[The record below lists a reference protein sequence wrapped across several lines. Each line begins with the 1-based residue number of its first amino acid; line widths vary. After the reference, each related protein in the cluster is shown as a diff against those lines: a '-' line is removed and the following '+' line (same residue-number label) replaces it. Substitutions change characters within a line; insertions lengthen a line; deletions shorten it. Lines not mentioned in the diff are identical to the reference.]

1 MLTQTHSIARNAFFE
16 SIRQPI
22 LLVLVLAGM
31 LLLMLSNPLAAF
43 TMEDDQRMLLDIGLA
58 TVFTIGILIA
68 SFVASNVLGREIE
81 NRTAL
86 TVVSKPVSRPIFV
99 IGKFIG
105 VALAI
110 TISMVLLSLVF
121 VMVEQQ
127 AVLQTVRTPIHVP
140 VVVFGTL
147 ALFVGT
153 GAAVWC
159 NYFYGF
165 VFSST
170 WLCVTVPC
178 MFIAYMLVLNFG
190 ADFSSQDMSFAFR
203 TEIWKALIAIII
215 SVLILASISIA
226 ISTRVAQLGTL
237 SLTFMIFFLGMMSD
251 AWFGNPIGRI
261 ETTWLQRASNDGQV
275 QVVEYV
281 RIMEKVNGDVEEVIT
296 EHEEVLPN
304 VSLSSYAEGS
314 EYARW
319 AAYSVGYA
327 VVPNFQ
333 VLWLTDALTQDNVIP
348 RTYLV
353 RTTGYGVFY
362 IVASISV
369 GIILFQ
375 RREVA

>member
-1 MLTQTHSIARNAFFE
+1 MLTQTLSIARNAFFE

-86 TVVSKPVSRPIFV
+86 TVISKPVSRPIFV

-178 MFIAYMLVLNFG
+178 MFIAYVLVLNFG
-190 ADFSSQDMSFAFR
+190 ADFSSQEMSFAFR
-203 TEIWKALIAIII
+203 TEIWKALLAIVV

-226 ISTRVAQLGTL
+226 ISTRVSQLGTL

-251 AWFGNPIGRI
+251 AWFGNPIERI
-261 ETTWLQRASNDGQV
+261 ETTWLERASNDGQV

-281 RIMEKVNGDVEEVIT
+281 RIMEKVNGDFEEVIT
-296 EHEEVLPN
+296 ELEEVLPN

-319 AAYSVGYA
+319 AACSVGYA

-353 RTTGYGVFY
+353 RTTGYGVLY
-362 IVASISV
+362 IIASISV
-369 GIILFQ
+369 GVILFQ

>member
-1 MLTQTHSIARNAFFE
+1 MLTQTLSIARNAFFE

-178 MFIAYMLVLNFG
+178 MFIAYVLVLNFS

-203 TEIWKALIAIII
+203 TEIWKALIAIVV

-226 ISTRVAQLGTL
+226 ISTRVSQLGTL

-251 AWFGNPIGRI
+251 AWFGNPIQRI
-261 ETTWLQRASNDGQV
+261 ETTWLERASNDGQV
-275 QVVEYV
+275 QIVEYV

-296 EHEEVLPN
+296 ELEEVLPN

-319 AAYSVGYA
+319 AACSVGYA

-353 RTTGYGVFY
+353 RTTGYGVLY
-362 IVASISV
+362 IIASISV
-369 GIILFQ
+369 GVILFQ

>member
-1 MLTQTHSIARNAFFE
+1 MLTQTLSIARNAFFE

-140 VVVFGTL
+140 VIVFGTL
-147 ALFVGT
+147 ALLVGT
-153 GAAVWC
+153 SAAVWC

-178 MFIAYMLVLNFG
+178 MFIAYVLVLNFG

-203 TEIWKALIAIII
+203 TEIWKALIAIVV

-251 AWFGNPIGRI
+251 AWFGSPIERI

-275 QVVEYV
+275 QLVEYV

-296 EHEEVLPN
+296 ELEEVLPN

-319 AAYSVGYA
+319 AVCSVGYA

-348 RTYLV
+348 RTYLI
-353 RTTGYGVFY
+353 RTTGYGVLY
-362 IVASISV
+362 IIASISV
-369 GIILFQ
+369 GVILFQ

>member
-1 MLTQTHSIARNAFFE
+1 MLTQTLSIARNAFFE

-147 ALFVGT
+147 ALLVGT
-153 GAAVWC
+153 GVAVWC

-178 MFIAYMLVLNFG
+178 MFIAYVLVLNFS

-203 TEIWKALIAIII
+203 TEIWKALIAIVV

-251 AWFGNPIGRI
+251 AWFGNPIERI
-261 ETTWLQRASNDGQV
+261 ETTWLERASNDGQV

-296 EHEEVLPN
+296 ELEEVLPN

-319 AAYSVGYA
+319 AVCSVGYA

-353 RTTGYGVFY
+353 RTTGYGVLY
-362 IVASISV
+362 IIASISV
-369 GIILFQ
+369 GVILFQ
-375 RREVA
+375 RREVS

>member
-1 MLTQTHSIARNAFFE
+1 MLRQTLSIARNAFFE

-22 LLVLVLAGM
+22 LLVLVLVGM

-43 TMEDDQRMLLDIGLA
+43 TMDDDQRMLLDIGLA

-68 SFVASNVLGREIE
+68 SFVASNVLGREIQ

-127 AVLQTVRTPIHVP
+127 AVLQTVRTPVHVP
-140 VVVFGTL
+140 VVVFGTF
-147 ALFVGT
+147 ALLVGT
-153 GAAVWC
+153 ATAVWC

-178 MFIAYMLVLNFG
+178 MFIAYILVLNFG
-190 ADFSSQDMSFAFR
+190 ADFSSQEMSFAFR
-203 TEIWKALIAIII
+203 TEIWKAIIAIVV

-226 ISTRVAQLGTL
+226 ISTRLAQLGTL
-237 SLTFMIFFLGMMSD
+237 SLTFLIFFLGMMSD
-251 AWFGNPIGRI
+251 AWFGYPIERI
-261 ETTWLQRASNDGQV
+261 ESTWLERASHDGQV
-275 QVVEYV
+275 QIVEHTRV
-281 RIMEKVNGDVEEVIT
+281 MEKINGDVEQVTTEV
-296 EHEEVLPN
+296 EEVLPN
-304 VSLSSYAEGS
+304 VTLSSYSKGS

-319 AAYSVGYA
+319 SAFSVGYA

-353 RTTGYGVFY
+353 KTTAYGLLY
-362 IVASISV
+362 IIASISV
-369 GIILFQ
+369 GVILFQ
-375 RREVA
+375 RKEVA

>member
-1 MLTQTHSIARNAFFE
+1 MLTQTLSIARNAFFE

-178 MFIAYMLVLNFG
+178 MFIAYVLVLNFG
-190 ADFSSQDMSFAFR
+190 ADFSSQEMSFAFR
-203 TEIWKALIAIII
+203 TEIWKALLAIVV

-226 ISTRVAQLGTL
+226 ISTRVSQLGTL

-251 AWFGNPIGRI
+251 AWFGNPIERI
-261 ETTWLQRASNDGQV
+261 ETTWLERASNDGQV

-296 EHEEVLPN
+296 ELEEVLPN

-319 AAYSVGYA
+319 AACSVGYA

-348 RTYLV
+348 KTYLA
-353 RTTGYGVFY
+353 RTTGYGVLY
-362 IVASISV
+362 IIASISV
-369 GIILFQ
+369 GVILFQ

>member
-1 MLTQTHSIARNAFFE
+1 MLTQTLSIARNAFFE

-58 TVFTIGILIA
+58 TVFMIGILIA

-86 TVVSKPVSRPIFV
+86 TVISKPVSRPIFV

-147 ALFVGT
+147 ALLVGT
-153 GAAVWC
+153 GVAVWC

-178 MFIAYMLVLNFG
+178 MFIAYVLVLNFG

-203 TEIWKALIAIII
+203 TEIWKALIAIVV

-251 AWFGNPIGRI
+251 AWFGNPIERI
-261 ETTWLQRASNDGQV
+261 ETTWLERASNDGQV

-296 EHEEVLPN
+296 ELEEVLPN
-304 VSLSSYAEGS
+304 VSLSSYAVGS

-319 AAYSVGYA
+319 AACSVGYA

-353 RTTGYGVFY
+353 RTTGYGVLY
-362 IVASISV
+362 IIASISV
-369 GIILFQ
+369 GVILFQ
-375 RREVA
+375 RREVS

>member
-1 MLTQTHSIARNAFFE
+1 MLTQTLSIARNAFFE

-58 TVFTIGILIA
+58 TVFTIGILIS

-86 TVVSKPVSRPIFV
+86 TVISKPVSRPIFV

-147 ALFVGT
+147 ALLVGT
-153 GAAVWC
+153 GVAVWC

-178 MFIAYMLVLNFG
+178 MFIAYVLVLNFG

-203 TEIWKALIAIII
+203 TEIWKALIAIVV

-226 ISTRVAQLGTL
+226 ISTRVGQIGTL

-251 AWFGNPIGRI
+251 AWFGNPIEQI
-261 ETTWLQRASNDGQV
+261 ETTWLERASNDGQV

-281 RIMEKVNGDVEEVIT
+281 RIMEKVNGDVEEI
-296 EHEEVLPN
+296 
-304 VSLSSYAEGS
+304 G
-314 EYARW
+314 R
-319 AAYSVGYA
+319 
-327 VVPNFQ
+327 
-333 VLWLTDALTQDNVIP
+333 
-348 RTYLV
+348 
-353 RTTGYGVFY
+353 
-362 IVASISV
+362 AS
-369 GIILFQ
+369 G
-375 RREVA
+375 RERV

>member
-153 GAAVWC
+153 GTAVWC

>member
-1 MLTQTHSIARNAFFE
+1 MLTQTLSIARNAFFE

-86 TVVSKPVSRPIFV
+86 TVISKPVSRPIFV

-147 ALFVGT
+147 ALLVGT
-153 GAAVWC
+153 GVAVWC

-178 MFIAYMLVLNFG
+178 MFIAYVLVLNFG

-203 TEIWKALIAIII
+203 TEIWKALIAIVV

-251 AWFGNPIGRI
+251 AWFGNPIERI
-261 ETTWLQRASNDGQV
+261 ETTWLERASNDGQV

-296 EHEEVLPN
+296 ELEEVLPN
-304 VSLSSYAEGS
+304 VSLSSYAVGS

-319 AAYSVGYA
+319 AACRVGYA

-353 RTTGYGVFY
+353 RTTGYGVLY
-362 IVASISV
+362 IIASISV
-369 GIILFQ
+369 GVILFQ
-375 RREVA
+375 RREVS

>member
-1 MLTQTHSIARNAFFE
+1 MLTQTLSIARNAFFE

-86 TVVSKPVSRPIFV
+86 TVISKPVSRPIFV

-147 ALFVGT
+147 ALLVGT
-153 GAAVWC
+153 GVAVWC

-178 MFIAYMLVLNFG
+178 MFIAYVLVLNFG

-203 TEIWKALIAIII
+203 TEIWKALIAIVV

-226 ISTRVAQLGTL
+226 ISTRVSQLGTL

-251 AWFGNPIGRI
+251 AWFGNPIERI
-261 ETTWLQRASNDGQV
+261 ETTWLERASNDGQV

-296 EHEEVLPN
+296 ELEEVLPN
-304 VSLSSYAEGS
+304 VSLSSYAVGS
-314 EYARW
+314 EYAHW
-319 AAYSVGYA
+319 AACSVGYA

-353 RTTGYGVFY
+353 RTTGYGVLY
-362 IVASISV
+362 IIASISV
-369 GIILFQ
+369 GVILFQ
-375 RREVA
+375 RREVS

>member
-1 MLTQTHSIARNAFFE
+1 MLTQTLSIARNAFFE

-147 ALFVGT
+147 ALLVGT

-178 MFIAYMLVLNFG
+178 MFIAYVLVLNFG

-203 TEIWKALIAIII
+203 TEIWKALIAIVV

-251 AWFGNPIGRI
+251 AWFGNPIERI
-261 ETTWLQRASNDGQV
+261 ETTWLERASNDGQV

-296 EHEEVLPN
+296 ELEEVLPN

-319 AAYSVGYA
+319 AACSVGYA

-348 RTYLV
+348 KTYLA
-353 RTTGYGVFY
+353 RTTGYGVLY
-362 IVASISV
+362 IIASISV
-369 GIILFQ
+369 GVILFQ

>member
-1 MLTQTHSIARNAFFE
+1 MLTQTLSIARNAFFE

-147 ALFVGT
+147 ALLVGT

-178 MFIAYMLVLNFG
+178 MFIAYVLVLNFG

-203 TEIWKALIAIII
+203 TEIWKALIAIVV

-251 AWFGNPIGRI
+251 AWFGNPIERI
-261 ETTWLQRASNDGQV
+261 ETTWLERASNDGQV

-319 AAYSVGYA
+319 AVCSVGYA

-353 RTTGYGVFY
+353 RTTGYGVLY
-362 IVASISV
+362 IIASISV
-369 GIILFQ
+369 GVILFQ

>member
-1 MLTQTHSIARNAFFE
+1 MLTQTLSIARNAFFE

-147 ALFVGT
+147 ALLVGT

-178 MFIAYMLVLNFG
+178 MFIAYVLVLNFG

-203 TEIWKALIAIII
+203 TEIWKALIAIVV

-251 AWFGNPIGRI
+251 AWFGNPIQRI
-261 ETTWLQRASNDGQV
+261 ETTWLERASNDGQV
-275 QVVEYV
+275 QIVEYV
-281 RIMEKVNGDVEEVIT
+281 RIMEKVNGDFEEVIT
-296 EHEEVLPN
+296 ELEEVLPN

-319 AAYSVGYA
+319 AACSVGYA

-353 RTTGYGVFY
+353 RTTGYGVLY
-362 IVASISV
+362 IIASISV
-369 GIILFQ
+369 GVILFQ

>member
-153 GAAVWC
+153 GTAVWC

-190 ADFSSQDMSFAFR
+190 ADFSSQDMSFSFR
-203 TEIWKALIAIII
+203 TEIWKALIAIIV

>member
-1 MLTQTHSIARNAFFE
+1 MLTQTLSIARNAFFE

-105 VALAI
+105 VSLAI

-147 ALFVGT
+147 ALLVGT

-178 MFIAYMLVLNFG
+178 MFIAYVLVLNFG

-203 TEIWKALIAIII
+203 TEIWKALIAIVV

-251 AWFGNPIGRI
+251 AWFGNPIERI
-261 ETTWLQRASNDGQV
+261 ETTWLERASNDGQV

-296 EHEEVLPN
+296 ELEEVLPN

-319 AAYSVGYA
+319 AVCSVGYA

-348 RTYLV
+348 KTYLA
-353 RTTGYGVFY
+353 RTTGYGVLY
-362 IVASISV
+362 IIASISV
-369 GIILFQ
+369 GVILFQ

>member
-1 MLTQTHSIARNAFFE
+1 MLTQTLSIARNAFFE

-147 ALFVGT
+147 ALLVGT

-178 MFIAYMLVLNFG
+178 MFIAYVLVLNFS
-190 ADFSSQDMSFAFR
+190 ADFSSQDMSLAFR
-203 TEIWKALIAIII
+203 TEIWKALIAIVV

-226 ISTRVAQLGTL
+226 ISTRLA
-237 SLTFMIFFLGMMSD
+237 
-251 AWFGNPIGRI
+251 
-261 ETTWLQRASNDGQV
+261 
-275 QVVEYV
+275 
-281 RIMEKVNGDVEEVIT
+281 
-296 EHEEVLPN
+296 
-304 VSLSSYAEGS
+304 
-314 EYARW
+314 
-319 AAYSVGYA
+319 
-327 VVPNFQ
+327 
-333 VLWLTDALTQDNVIP
+333 
-348 RTYLV
+348 
-353 RTTGYGVFY
+353 
-362 IVASISV
+362 
-369 GIILFQ
+369 
-375 RREVA
+375 

>member
-1 MLTQTHSIARNAFFE
+1 
-16 SIRQPI
+16 
-22 LLVLVLAGM
+22 
-31 LLLMLSNPLAAF
+31 
-43 TMEDDQRMLLDIGLA
+43 
-58 TVFTIGILIA
+58 
-68 SFVASNVLGREIE
+68 
-81 NRTAL
+81 
-86 TVVSKPVSRPIFV
+86 
-99 IGKFIG
+99 
-105 VALAI
+105 
-110 TISMVLLSLVF
+110 
-121 VMVEQQ
+121 
-127 AVLQTVRTPIHVP
+127 
-140 VVVFGTL
+140 
-147 ALFVGT
+147 
-153 GAAVWC
+153 
-159 NYFYGF
+159 
-165 VFSST
+165 
-170 WLCVTVPC
+170 
-178 MFIAYMLVLNFG
+178 
-190 ADFSSQDMSFAFR
+190 
-203 TEIWKALIAIII
+203 
-215 SVLILASISIA
+215 
-226 ISTRVAQLGTL
+226 
-237 SLTFMIFFLGMMSD
+237 MMSD

>member
-1 MLTQTHSIARNAFFE
+1 MLTQTLSIARNAFFE

-153 GAAVWC
+153 GTAVWC

-203 TEIWKALIAIII
+203 TEIWKALIAIVV

-251 AWFGNPIGRI
+251 AWFGNPIERI
-261 ETTWLQRASNDGQV
+261 ETTWLERASNDGQV

-319 AAYSVGYA
+319 AVCSVGYA

-333 VLWLTDALTQDNVIP
+333 VLWLTDALTQGNVIP

-353 RTTGYGVFY
+353 RTTGYGVLY
-362 IVASISV
+362 IIASISV
-369 GIILFQ
+369 GVILFQ

>member
-1 MLTQTHSIARNAFFE
+1 
-16 SIRQPI
+16 
-22 LLVLVLAGM
+22 
-31 LLLMLSNPLAAF
+31 
-43 TMEDDQRMLLDIGLA
+43 
-58 TVFTIGILIA
+58 
-68 SFVASNVLGREIE
+68 
-81 NRTAL
+81 
-86 TVVSKPVSRPIFV
+86 
-99 IGKFIG
+99 
-105 VALAI
+105 
-110 TISMVLLSLVF
+110 
-121 VMVEQQ
+121 
-127 AVLQTVRTPIHVP
+127 
-140 VVVFGTL
+140 
-147 ALFVGT
+147 
-153 GAAVWC
+153 
-159 NYFYGF
+159 
-165 VFSST
+165 
-170 WLCVTVPC
+170 

-190 ADFSSQDMSFAFR
+190 ADFSSQDMSFSFR
-203 TEIWKALIAIII
+203 TEIWKALIAIIV

>member
-153 GAAVWC
+153 GTAVWC

-203 TEIWKALIAIII
+203 TEIWKALIAIIV

-362 IVASISV
+362 IIASISV